1 MPPAAAPAVP
11 VPAVPEPPWLA
22 DVPAVAVGAPLLAV
36 PPSGVSDAEP
46 AELLPPR
53 LEPVPAVVKVGV
65 PAVDAGVDGS
75 FELEQP
81 NAAK

>member
-1 MPPAAAPAVP
+1 V
-11 VPAVPEPPWLA
+11 L
-22 DVPAVAVGAPLLAV
+22 VGAPLLAV

-46 AELLPPR
+46 AALLPPR
-53 LEPVPAVVKVGV
+53 LEPVPAVGVKVGV